1 MSIRIITLAL
11 AAVAL
16 LLGPS
21 AVLAHHGAA
30 TFDTVG
36 EITLKGTVTEW
47 VWSNPH
53 SILRIDVKGEDGT
66 VKNWSVATA
75 NVADLSK
82 RGWTRKTLNPG
93 DQVTVLDSARQERRT
108 GGDDQKR
115 RAGRRHEAP
124 VAERMPYAHTI
135 DGRSNSRGGGGDLPV
150 QRNGAVRGASRD

>member
-1 MSIRIITLAL
+1 MNIRIIALAL
-11 AAVAL
+11 AAAAL

-36 EITLKGTVTEW
+36 EVTLKGTVTEW

-53 SILRIDVKGEDGT
+53 SILRIDVKAEDGT

-82 RGWTRKTLNPG
+82 RGWTRRTLNPG
-93 DQVTVLDSARQERRT
+93 DQVTVLIQPAKS
-108 GGDDQKR
+108 G
-115 RAGRRHEAP
+115 AP
-124 VAERMPYAHTI
+124 VGMIRNVVLA
-135 DGRSNSRGGGGDLPV
+135 DGRKF
-150 QRNGAVRGASRD
+150 Q

>member
-1 MSIRIITLAL
+1 MSTRIIALAL
-11 AAVAL
+11 AAAAL

-21 AVLAHHGAA
+21 AVMAHHGAA

-82 RGWTRKTLNPG
+82 RGWSRRLLNPG
-93 DQVTVLDSARQERRT
+93 DQVTVLIQPAKS
-108 GGDDQKR
+108 G
-115 RAGRRHEAP
+115 AP
-124 VAERMPYAHTI
+124 VGMIRNVVLA
-135 DGRSNSRGGGGDLPV
+135 DGRKF
-150 QRNGAVRGASRD
+150 Q

>member
-1 MSIRIITLAL
+1 VKTRIIALAL
-11 AAVAL
+11 AAAAL

-53 SILRIDVKGEDGT
+53 SILRIDVKAEDGT

-82 RGWTRKTLNPG
+82 RGWTRRTLNPG
-93 DQVTVLDSARQERRT
+93 DEVTVTIQPAKS
-108 GGDDQKR
+108 G
-115 RAGRRHEAP
+115 AP
-124 VAERMPYAHTI
+124 VGMIRTVVLA
-135 DGRSNSRGGGGDLPV
+135 DGRKF
-150 QRNGAVRGASRD
+150 Q

>member
-1 MSIRIITLAL
+1 MNIRIIALAL
-11 AAVAL
+11 AAAAL

-53 SILRIDVKGEDGT
+53 SILRIDVKAEDGT

-82 RGWTRKTLNPG
+82 RGWTRRLLNPG
-93 DQVTVLDSARQERRT
+93 DQVTVTIQPAKS
-108 GGDDQKR
+108 G
-115 RAGRRHEAP
+115 AP
-124 VAERMPYAHTI
+124 VGMIRNVVLA
-135 DGRSNSRGGGGDLPV
+135 DGRKF
-150 QRNGAVRGASRD
+150 Q

>member
-1 MSIRIITLAL
+1 MSNRIIALAL
-11 AAVAL
+11 ALAGAAL

-53 SILRIDVKGEDGT
+53 SILRIDVKAEDGT

-82 RGWTRKTLNPG
+82 RGWTRRTLNPG
-93 DQVTVLDSARQERRT
+93 DQVTVLIQPAKS
-108 GGDDQKR
+108 G
-115 RAGRRHEAP
+115 AP
-124 VAERMPYAHTI
+124 VGMIRNVVLA
-135 DGRSNSRGGGGDLPV
+135 DGRKF
-150 QRNGAVRGASRD
+150 Q

>member
-1 MSIRIITLAL
+1 MNIRIIALAL
-11 AAVAL
+11 AATAL

-93 DQVTVLDSARQERRT
+93 DQVTVLIQPAKS
-108 GGDDQKR
+108 G
-115 RAGRRHEAP
+115 AP
-124 VAERMPYAHTI
+124 VGMIRNVVLA
-135 DGRSNSRGGGGDLPV
+135 DGRKL
-150 QRNGAVRGASRD
+150 Q

>member
-1 MSIRIITLAL
+1 VSTRIIALAL
-11 AAVAL
+11 AAAAL

-53 SILRIDVKGEDGT
+53 SILRIDVKAEDGT

-82 RGWTRKTLNPG
+82 RGWSRRLLNPG
-93 DQVTVLDSARQERRT
+93 DQVTVTIQPAKS
-108 GGDDQKR
+108 G
-115 RAGRRHEAP
+115 AP
-124 VAERMPYAHTI
+124 VGMIRNVVLA
-135 DGRSNSRGGGGDLPV
+135 DGRKF
-150 QRNGAVRGASRD
+150 Q